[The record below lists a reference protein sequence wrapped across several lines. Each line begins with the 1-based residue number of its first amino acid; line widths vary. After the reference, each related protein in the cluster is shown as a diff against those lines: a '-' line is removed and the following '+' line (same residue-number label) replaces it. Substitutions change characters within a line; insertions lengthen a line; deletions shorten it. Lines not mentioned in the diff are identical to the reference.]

1 MSENKKKNVLLV
13 GGTGFLGPVLVEE
26 LALAGFQVICGVRN
40 MEKAGRQ
47 IAFPGVILLKVDMN
61 KDLDSDTWLARLK
74 EHDIDVVVN
83 NVGIVNSFGDQSLE
97 NVNVTAPM
105 ALFKAMQSYHGS
117 QKSLQGEDVLR
128 VIQISTTGVDWP
140 DCHKIPYPASKQK
153 LEEQLSSL
161 KDLPHVII
169 RPNVVYEPERGN
181 LLLEQIA
188 KIPIIF
194 YVGNELI
201 QPIHNR
207 EVAIGT
213 ARLLMKKDPV
223 KQAILRATGPVAMT
237 WKQVFAMS
245 SAALE
250 KSQIAYC
257 PVPLKAAQFVTML
270 IQKLPKK
277 ILHKFGILSK
287 MDADTMYMMTRGTTA
302 SNKEWLRATGLQ
314 PIRLE
319 DTYREYK
326 KGTKAYDSYIQSI
339 RDGSA

>member
-1 MSENKKKNVLLV
+1 MTQNKKKKILLV
-13 GGTGFLGPVLVEE
+13 GGTGFLGPVLAEE
-26 LALAGFQVICGVRN
+26 LALAGFQLICGVRN
-40 MEKAGRQ
+40 LEKASRQ
-47 IAFPGVILLKVDMN
+47 IAFPGIKLLKVDMN
-61 KDLDSDTWLARLK
+61 KDLDPDVWLARLQ

-97 NVNVTAPM
+97 NVNVLAPM
-105 ALFKAMQSYHGS
+105 ALFKAMRHYHVS
-117 QKSLQGEDVLR
+117 QRSKQKEDVLR

-140 DCHKIPYPASKQK
+140 DCHKIPYPASKRK
-153 LEEQLSSL
+153 LDQQLCSL
-161 KDLPHVII
+161 KDLPYII
-169 RPNVVYEPERGN
+169 VRPNVVYEPERGN

-194 YVGNELI
+194 YVGTELI

-207 EVAIGT
+207 EIAIGI
-213 ARLLMKKDPV
+213 ARLLLKSDPIEES
-223 KQAILRATGPVAMT
+223 ILYATGPVAMT

-270 IQKLPKK
+270 IQKLPEK
-277 ILHKFGILSK
+277 ILYRFGILAK
-287 MDADTMYMMTRGTTA
+287 MDTDTMYMMTRGTTA
-302 SNKEWLRATGLQ
+302 SNKAWLRATGLE

-326 KGTKAYDSYIQSI
+326 KGTKAYNAYIQSI